1 MAASGIRD
9 MKSLANRL
17 AIGLLKN
24 LHNARSYAVTTVSI
38 AKQMH
43 KPIDDT
49 AHPVVSHLAQLFS
62 GDRKQL
68 CVASGPFRRL
78 LSAADCATTNID
90 IAPCTCQYLRNM

>member
-1 MAASGIRD
+1 M
-9 MKSLANRL
+9 
-17 AIGLLKN
+17 
-24 LHNARSYAVTTVSI
+24 HVRSYAVTTVSI

-43 KPIDDT
+43 KPTDDM

-90 IAPCTCQYLRNM
+90 ITSPRVLVNIFATCKQYTQCTVSQTRSYVT